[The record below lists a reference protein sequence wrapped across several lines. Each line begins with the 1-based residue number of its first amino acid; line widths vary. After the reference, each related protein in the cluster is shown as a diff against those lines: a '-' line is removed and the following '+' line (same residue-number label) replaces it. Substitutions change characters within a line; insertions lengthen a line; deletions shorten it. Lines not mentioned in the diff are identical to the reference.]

1 MWVGITP
8 ATVVWVVSSI
18 VMSAWTLSLG
28 VGLMR
33 ARDAPSRAVRQNGHT
48 FGG

>member
-1 MWVGITP
+1 M
-8 ATVVWVVSSI
+8 VVWVVSSI

-33 ARDAPSRAVRQNGHT
+33 AGLPARIP
-48 FGG
+48 